1 MIVSRYVSYRELHI
15 SSHPFNHASIRIH
28 RIARATVCGTPNF
41 WLFTQETSNDND
53 MYILYLPTWGE
64 HNWFTFLLCNFILIL
79 IYYILDQPILYLYW
93 HQTGTTFQCLV
104 HFDSRQFTWPRSS
117 MRPWRKNPRIVLF
130 HTIIPM
136 ECIKI
141 IFFFQIRV
149 SEKTSIVSCFYR
161 CGKSCENSVLKYPPR
176 A

>member
-1 MIVSRYVSYRELHI
+1 MYRDNYVSYRELHVA
-15 SSHPFNHASIRIH
+15 SHPFNHASIRIL

-79 IYYILDQPILYLYW
+79 IYYILDQPNLYLYW

-104 HFDSRQFTWPRSS
+104 HFDSRQFTWRYTSGPGQLCVH
-117 MRPWRKNPRIVLF
+117 RKQTL
-130 HTIIPM
+130 
-136 ECIKI
+136 ES
-141 IFFFQIRV
+141 FFFILL
-149 SEKTSIVSCFYR
+149 FLW
-161 CGKSCENSVLKYPPR
+161 NVLKTIYFFKSEYHVCKGVETVVK
-176 A
+176 AAS